1 LATEEGIVIR
11 MEGGTAWVKTRR
23 GSACESCSARH
34 SCASPEGDGQEMEV
48 EAINLAGAA
57 IGDQVVVSIE
67 SAALLKT
74 SFLLYVFLII

>member
-1 LATEEGIVIR
+1 